1 MCASGFSFCGPCLLS
16 LACVRRCCLAPC
28 WPALVAVPLF
38 ASPSAWWRSPLL
50 PRAGPLASCLP
61 RLSIDLL
68 LMAVS
73 LTPRQFCCALWSPSS
88 SSSSCELMEDRGCCD
103 SMLFVGCLAQAA
115 RVFCAHAWRNCNNSW
130 PPLRPCNGII
140 PLARGR
146 SLMVRSLCV
155 CPFS

>member
-1 MCASGFSFCGPCLLS
+1 MLHST
-16 LACVRRCCLAPC
+16 CV
-28 WPALVAVPLF
+28 
-38 ASPSAWWRSPLL
+38 SPSQVLIKKTSRQTHPAAKGEREVLEVLQLQRLRQGEETRQAQP
-50 PRAGPLASCLP
+50 SCLP
-61 RLSIDLL
+61 ILSIDLL

-140 PLARGR
+140 PLVSGR